1 MLRDARNAL
10 PKLALLWGGLASLPA
25 AHAAFQS
32 AGATR
37 GWSASGEICV
47 RLARF
52 ESESAFIVAGARTSA
67 ARIEVTRLGDTLAL
81 NGKTL
86 EEPGSKKPARELWL
100 EPENAAEGLALGE
113 IHYPGRL
120 RVRVLANSAASP
132 APGFAVDNIVD
143 LEDYI
148 AGVVAAEV
156 QLIGAPSA
164 ELEAQAI
171 ASRSFALAQ
180 FAARGTRSLEV
191 RLYDTTRDQAYAGK
205 FMPTRDPRSQQAARS
220 LEQAVESTR
229 GKILSERGSCLDAR
243 FHAACGGRTAN
254 AADVFPEA
262 AHFEALRG
270 VDCEACLHPLGTNP
284 ANGASNVPVSLRDLS
299 WRTTLGPAQLDRLAR
314 TFAIGEH
321 TLRLEPMR
329 SDRNGRWLEVELKG
343 SSGSCRVSFENVR
356 KELKDGAIASN
367 LVLVTVPRAGEAIE
381 SGLMLTGRGRGHGVG
396 LCQNGCHA
404 YAQYGWSSAEIL
416 AHYYPGSALVD
427 GR

>member
-1 MLRDARNAL
+1 MLVTGARASDARL
-10 PKLALLWGGLASLPA
+10 EL
-25 AHAAFQS
+25 
-32 AGATR
+32 TR
-37 GWSASGEICV
+37 V
-47 RLARF
+47 
-52 ESESAFIVAGARTSA
+52 
-67 ARIEVTRLGDTLAL
+67 GDTLAL
-81 NGKTL
+81 NGKPLQATGAKGNSG
-86 EEPGSKKPARELWL
+86 EIWL
-100 EPENAAEGLALGE
+100 EAQDAIAGLTVGE
-113 IHYPGRL
+113 LHYAGRL
-120 RVRVLANSAASP
+120 RIRALANSAAGPQS
-132 APGFAVDNIVD
+132 GLAVDNILD

-156 QLIGAPSA
+156 QLLGASSA

-205 FMPTRDPRSQQAARS
+205 FMPTRDPRSLQAARS
-220 LEQAVESTR
+220 LELAVERTR
-229 GKILSERGSCLDAR
+229 GEILTEGEKTLDAR

-270 VDCEACLHPLGTNP
+270 VECEACLHQLGANP
-284 ANGASNVPVSLRDLS
+284 AAGASNVPVSLRDLS
-299 WRTTLGPAQLDRLAR
+299 WRTTLAPAQLDRLAR
-314 TFAIGEH
+314 SFGLGEH
-321 TLRLEPMR
+321 TLGIEPVR
-329 SDRNGRWLEVELKG
+329 RDRNGRWLEVELKG
-343 SSGSCRVSFENVR
+343 SSAACRVPFENVR

-367 LVLVTVPRAGEAIE
+367 LVLVTLPRAGEAIE

-404 YAQYGWSSAEIL
+404 YALFGWSAAEIL

>member
-1 MLRDARNAL
+1 M
-10 PKLALLWGGLASLPA
+10 
-25 AHAAFQS
+25 
-32 AGATR
+32 R
-37 GWSASGEICV
+37 GWNASGEICV
-47 RLARF
+47 RLLRF
-52 ESESAFIVAGARTSA
+52 ETQSSVVVTGARTSA

-81 NGKTL
+81 NGKPL
-86 EEPGSKKPARELWL
+86 NEPGSKNPAREVWL
-100 EPENAAEGLALGE
+100 EPEALATGLALGE
-113 IHYPGRL
+113 LHYAGRL
-120 RVRVLANSAASP
+120 RIRVLANSGAS
-132 APGFAVDNIVD
+132 AQSGFAVDNIID

-148 AGVVAAEV
+148 CGVVAAEV
-156 QLIGAPSA
+156 QLIGASSA

-205 FMPTRDPRSQQAARS
+205 FMPTRDARSQQAARS

-229 GKILSERGSCLDAR
+229 GKILSEGGNVLDAR
-243 FHAACGGRTAN
+243 FHAACGGRTAS

-270 VDCEACLHPLGTNP
+270 VECEACLHALGTTP
-284 ANGASNVPVSLRDLS
+284 STGASNLPVSLRDLS
-299 WRTTLGPAQLDRLAR
+299 WRTTLAPAQLDRLAR
-314 TFAIGEH
+314 AFAIGEH
-321 TLRLEPMR
+321 TLRLEPVR
-329 SDRNGRWLEVELKG
+329 RDRNGRWLEVELKG
-343 SSGSCRVSFENVR
+343 SAGSCRVPFESVR

-367 LVLVTVPRAGEAIE
+367 LVLVTLPRAGEAIE

-404 YAQYGWSSAEIL
+404 YALSGWSSAEIL

>member
-1 MLRDARNAL
+1 M
-10 PKLALLWGGLASLPA
+10 
-25 AHAAFQS
+25 
-32 AGATR
+32 
-37 GWSASGEICV
+37 

-52 ESESAFIVAGARTSA
+52 ESQASFVVAGARTSA
-67 ARIEVTRLGDTLAL
+67 APIEVTRFGDTLAL
-81 NGKTL
+81 NGKRL
-86 EEPGSKKPARELWL
+86 EEPGSKEPARELWL
-100 EPENAAEGLALGE
+100 EPQAAAAGLAIGE
-113 IHYPGRL
+113 IRYAGRL
-120 RVRVLANSAASP
+120 RIRVPASSAAIAES
-132 APGFAVDNIVD
+132 GFAVDNIID

-156 QLIGAPSA
+156 QLIGASSA

-180 FAARGTRSLEV
+180 FAARGSRSLEV

-205 FMPTRDPRSQQAARS
+205 FMPTRDPRSQQAARA
-220 LEQAVESTR
+220 LAQAVESTR

-270 VDCEACLHPLGTNP
+270 VDCEACLHPLGTRS
-284 ANGASNVPVSLRDLS
+284 AQGASDVPVSLRDLS
-299 WRTTLGPAQLDRLAR
+299 WRTTLEQAQLDRLAR
-314 TFAIGEH
+314 AFAIGEH
-321 TLRLEPMR
+321 TLRLEPVR
-329 SDRNGRWLEVELKG
+329 KDRNGRWLEVELKG

-356 KELKDGAIASN
+356 KELRDGAIASN
-367 LVLVTVPRAGEAIE
+367 LVLVTLPRAGEPIE

-404 YAQYGWSSAEIL
+404 YASNGWSSAQIL